1 MSKSNLTKIAEEK
14 TFGSQIM
21 IVIGRVPKKNHDA
34 TVQIFKQFNDI
45 FRKHVGLRVEVFQL
59 NNTKTYED
67 IGLTNI
73 VNTISANNQEDEDV
87 WVELQNYR
95 DRKHMDEVIT
105 KMGNDENCGRLYK
118 QSLDLLTPGT
128 SFILGEF
135 GRLKI

>member
-1 MSKSNLTKIAEEK
+1 MSKSNLTKIEEEK

-21 IVIGRVPKKNHDA
+21 IVIGRIPKKNHDA

-45 FRKHVGLRVEVFQL
+45 FRKHGGLRVEVFQL

-73 VNTISANNQEDEDV
+73 VNTVSANQEDEEV
-87 WVELQNYR
+87 WVELQYYR
-95 DRKHMDEVIT
+95 DRKHMDEVIA

-135 GRLKI
+135 GRFKI